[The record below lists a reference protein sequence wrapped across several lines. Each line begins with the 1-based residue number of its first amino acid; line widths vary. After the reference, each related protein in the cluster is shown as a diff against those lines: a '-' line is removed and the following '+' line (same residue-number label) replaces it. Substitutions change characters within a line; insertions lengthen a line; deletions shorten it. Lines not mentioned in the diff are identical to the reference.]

1 MTSPLILPFS
11 GFKGATSAVTLTAIE
26 LPHDASL
33 AVSMKPLFFSH
44 QLVGADIE
52 IVKYPSAIR
61 LDARDRRRSEIV
73 STNLNCRP
81 LPGEGVNNWVF
92 QGSHGNVI

>member
-11 GFKGATSAVTLTAIE
+11 GFKGATSAVTLTVSAIE

-52 IVKYPSAIR
+52 VGDREVSF
-61 LDARDRRRSEIV
+61 RD
-73 STNLNCRP
+73 P
-81 LPGEGVNNWVF
+81 A
-92 QGSHGNVI
+92 